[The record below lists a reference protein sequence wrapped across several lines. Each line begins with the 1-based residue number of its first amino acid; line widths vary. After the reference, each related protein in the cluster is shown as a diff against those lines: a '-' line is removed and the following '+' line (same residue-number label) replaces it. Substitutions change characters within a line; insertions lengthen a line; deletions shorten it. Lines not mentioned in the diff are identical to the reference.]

1 MRTSFFVILSFASA
15 VLPGVASAAPESAN
29 SGLRGPGVDV
39 IGQTDVAMVRSSRSD
54 VALDVGLGVY
64 WRLGPRLAFGVMG
77 SRTFMS
83 YGASTASFIADGRYG
98 TADAATVFR
107 GGGVVRYDYAL
118 VGPLAAWVAGEGGL
132 AFAHD
137 RYTANFPD
145 GPSNTITDTRV
156 APWLGMSTGAELRP
170 LRYLSIGVRV
180 GALHAAFSAPSGG
193 GSSVAGPLQSVYG
206 GIDLGVHFPID

>member
-1 MRTSFFVILSFASA
+1 MRTSIFVILSFASTVVA
-15 VLPGVASAAPESAN
+15 GVASAAPESAN
-29 SGLRGPGVDV
+29 SELRGRGVDV
-39 IGQTDVAMVRSSRSD
+39 IGQTDVAMIRSSRSD

-64 WRLGPRLAFGVMG
+64 WRLGPRLAFGIMG

-83 YGASTASFIADGRYG
+83 YTSTASFVADGRYG
-98 TADAATVFR
+98 AADAATLFR

-118 VGPLAAWVAGEGGL
+118 IGPFAAWVAGEVGL

-137 RYTANFPD
+137 RYTANYLD
-145 GPSNTITDTRV
+145 GTSSTITDTRV

-180 GALHAAFSAPSGG
+180 GALHAAFIAPSGD